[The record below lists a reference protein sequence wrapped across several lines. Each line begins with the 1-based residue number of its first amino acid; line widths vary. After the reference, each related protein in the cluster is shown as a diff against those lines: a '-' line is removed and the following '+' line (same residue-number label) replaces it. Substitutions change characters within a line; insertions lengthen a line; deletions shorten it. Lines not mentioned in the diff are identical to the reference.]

1 LYLEKGLEF
10 NPPLPEGARQRLFQL
25 TEQRVV
31 AVVAKGAYGFDSRRL
46 VPAWTLWVGEAPPVQ
61 EGLSPGGKRLLARIS
76 ATVRQAVDR
85 EVAALAEHQPAVLPK
100 SPVNRRLRWLDEAQR
115 AELEGDWV
123 RAAELLE
130 AAGEL
135 VRAGRLYERAAEQM
149 QDQK

>member
-1 LYLEKGLEF
+1 
-10 NPPLPEGARQRLFQL
+10 
-25 TEQRVV
+25 
-31 AVVAKGAYGFDSRRL
+31 
-46 VPAWTLWVGEAPPVQ
+46 
-61 EGLSPGGKRLLARIS
+61 
-76 ATVRQAVDR
+76 
-85 EVAALAEHQPAVLPK
+85 VLPK